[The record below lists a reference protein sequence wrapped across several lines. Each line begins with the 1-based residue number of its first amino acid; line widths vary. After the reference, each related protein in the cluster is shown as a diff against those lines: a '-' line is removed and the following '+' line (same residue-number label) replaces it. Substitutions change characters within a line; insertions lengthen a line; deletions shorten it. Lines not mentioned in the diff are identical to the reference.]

1 VIVTEVEVCTH
12 DDKGSN
18 NPPTSTFEMGEIN
31 EPEIAYLLPPVV
43 DPVATAQED
52 IEDVCDGAGAASAAV
67 TVRVND

>member
-1 VIVTEVEVCTH
+1 
-12 DDKGSN
+12 
-18 NPPTSTFEMGEIN
+18 MGEIN